1 MHGKG
6 RFAHGKESATL
17 YLSSTCSTLRG
28 SHGWPPDDSENI
40 YILIDSFTLGGGPVQ
55 QRTTLGLSI
64 PLVAL
69 RVSTTNWDSPTTRR

>member
-6 RFAHGKESATL
+6 RFSHAKQSATL
-17 YLSSTCSTLRG
+17 YFSSTCSTVWG
-28 SHGWPPDDSENI
+28 SHGRPPDDRENI
-40 YILIDSFTLGGGPVQ
+40 YILIDSFTTLGGPVQ

>member
-6 RFAHGKESATL
+6 RFGHAKESATL
-17 YLSSTCSTLRG
+17 YFSSTCSTVRR
-28 SHGWPPDDSENI
+28 SHGRPRDYGENI
-40 YILIDSFTLGGGPVQ
+40 YILIDSFTPEGGQVQ